1 MSWRREIHKNV
12 GLFYASS
19 IYGLR
24 FGLPFGIFKVFLSIL
39 YVRFCIDI
47 SNV

>member
-1 MSWRREIHKNV
+1 MSWRRQIHKNV
-12 GLFYASS
+12 GLFYAPS
-19 IYGLR
+19 IYG

-39 YVRFCIDI
+39 YVRICFDI